1 MAPYAAAARTRY
13 YHDTAS
19 ATIASEASPH
29 RLVAMLYEGV
39 LERLAQAR
47 SAIGNHDIPAKL
59 KAVNGALAIIEHL
72 RVVLDHRAG
81 GTLAERLDQLYDFSL
96 RHITLANARNDAHAL
111 AEVSRIM
118 ITLKAGWDGIG
129 PEAGPRASN

>member
-1 MAPYAAAARTRY
+1 MAPFAAAARTRY

-19 ATIASEASPH
+19 ATISSEASPH

-47 SAIGNHDIPAKL
+47 SAIATHDIPAKL
-59 KAVNGALAIIEHL
+59 KAVNSALAIIEHL
-72 RVVLDHRAG
+72 RVVLDHKAG
-81 GTLAERLDQLYDFSL
+81 GALAVRLDQLYDFSL
-96 RHITLANARNDAHAL
+96 RHITLANARNDANAL

-118 ITLKAGWDGIG
+118 ITLKSGWDEIG
-129 PEAGPRASN
+129 PEAAPRAPS

>member
-1 MAPYAAAARTRY
+1 MAPFAAAARTRY

-19 ATIASEASPH
+19 ATISSEASPH

-47 SAIGNHDIPAKL
+47 SAIAIHDIPAKL
-59 KAVNGALAIIEHL
+59 KAVNSALAIIEHL
-72 RVVLDHRAG
+72 RVVLDHKAG
-81 GTLAERLDQLYDFSL
+81 GALAVRLDQLYDFSL
-96 RHITLANARNDAHAL
+96 RHITLANARNDANAL

-118 ITLKAGWDGIG
+118 ITLKSGWDEIG
-129 PEAGPRASN
+129 PEAAPRAPS

>member
-19 ATIASEASPH
+19 ATISSEASPH

-47 SAIGNHDIPAKL
+47 SAIGSHDVTTKL
-59 KAVNGALAIIEHL
+59 KAINGALAIIEHL
-72 RVVLDHRAG
+72 RVVLDHKAG
-81 GTLAERLDQLYDFSL
+81 GAVAARLDQLYDFCQ
-96 RHITLANARNDAHAL
+96 RRITLANAASDANAL
-111 AEVSRIM
+111 ADVSRIVM
-118 ITLKAGWDGIG
+118 TIKSGWDDIG
-129 PEAGPRASN
+129 ADAAPRPKS